1 MFNICFENNL
11 FVEFFYYKNTVFAH
25 GKGYK
30 LRHEIEFFNVCSRIH
45 KVVTICCGPALTEKK
60 LEKIEMS
67 MNICCWGGVKVIYN
81 LIVNYI

>member
-30 LRHEIEFFNVCSRIH
+30 LRHEIEFFLCVQPDPQSCYNLWWTR
-45 KVVTICCGPALTEKK
+45 TDRKK

-67 MNICCWGGVKVIYN
+67 MNICCWGGVKVIYC
-81 LIVNYI
+81 

>member
-45 KVVTICCGPALTEKK
+45 KVVTICGGPALTEKK
-60 LEKIEMS
+60 LDK
-67 MNICCWGGVKVIYN
+67 NWN
-81 LIVNYI
+81 VNEYLSLGWSESHI

>member
-30 LRHEIEFFNVCSRIH
+30 LRHEIEFFLCVQPDPQSC
-45 KVVTICCGPALTEKK
+45 
-60 LEKIEMS
+60 
-67 MNICCWGGVKVIYN
+67 YN
-81 LIVNYI
+81 LWWTRTDRKKIGENWNVNEYLLLGWSESHI